1 MDTPMNRCMTLIL
14 ATVLLTLAAGPVAAQ
29 LPADDEALALRSE
42 WGAAG
47 LELFVPLAGHA
58 YAGDWTRGG
67 FPTLV
72 RLTSAAVVIAHHDF
86 CILWCSFDD
95 GDIRWF
101 AAGVAGYFAGTV
113 WGVVS
118 ARRTARDRNTAL
130 REGRGL
136 ETGFAIRPNAHRQL
150 EFAVNVRLRGIDQ

>member
-1 MDTPMNRCMTLIL
+1 MNRYMTPIL
-14 ATVLLTLAAGPVAAQ
+14 ATVLVTLAAGPVAAQ
-29 LPADDEALALRSE
+29 LPADDEALPLRSE

-67 FPTLV
+67 FPTFV
-72 RLTSAAVVIAHHDF
+72 RLAGAAVVIAHHDF
-86 CILWCSFDD
+86 CILWCGHDD
-95 GDIRWF
+95 GDARWF

-113 WGVVS
+113 WGMVS
-118 ARRTARDRNTAL
+118 ARRTARDRNAAL